1 MGDVSVSQFNRLLG
15 AAFAAALL
23 SACAAQQAAAPP
35 PPPPPPPVAAPVEAA
50 PASVE
55 PVYTAT
61 PDLKPK
67 ERFKKAVKDLE
78 TGQAGQAKAEL
89 LQYLV
94 DVPENNKRAQ
104 ALLSQIESPI
114 EEYFPPESFTVVVG
128 TGESISTL
136 SQTFLG
142 DALKFYALSRYNGIA
157 NPSQVSV
164 GQTIKIPKTPQTL
177 AAKDARDKGIVAKP
191 AAPEAVLAA
200 AVEKEEEQPVAD
212 AKAPPARAVPK
223 GTMERIRGMAAS
235 GNTDGAI
242 KEIEANKIGAGLS
255 TADATFVADTY
266 LSSARSLQ
274 GSNPALAGARA
285 QKAGDMYLRMGD
297 KPDKALDAAQMASTL
312 NPGGA
317 GTQKLLTSAKTA
329 AADRYYRS
337 GLSAFR
343 KQELDAAIKSWD
355 KVLEIDPNHENAKLQ
370 RAQAIELKEKLS
382 KLR

>member
-1 MGDVSVSQFNRLLG
+1 MA

-23 SACAAQQAAAPP
+23 SACASQHAAPPP
-35 PPPPPPPVAAPVEAA
+35 PPPPPPPVAAPVEAPAA
-50 PASVE
+50 PTE

-61 PDLKPK
+61 PNLKPK
-67 ERFKKAVKDLE
+67 ERFRKAVKDLE

-128 TGESISTL
+128 TGETISTL

-164 GQTIKIPKTPQTL
+164 GQTLKIPRTPQTL
-177 AAKDARDKGIVAKP
+177 AAKDARDKGVVAKP
-191 AAPEAVLAA
+191 AESALAA
-200 AVEKEEEQPVAD
+200 AVEAEEEPVAD
-212 AKAPPARAVPK
+212 TKAPPGKAAPK
-223 GTMERIRGMAAS
+223 GTMDKIRSLAAS

-242 KEIEANKIGAGLS
+242 KEIEANKLGSGQSA
-255 TADATFVADTY
+255 ADTTFIADTY
-266 LSSARSLQ
+266 LASAKSLQ
-274 GSNPALAGARA
+274 GSNPTLAGSRA

-297 KPDKALDAAQMASTL
+297 KPDKALEAAQIAATL
-312 NPGGA
+312 NPGSA

-355 KVLEIDPNHENAKLQ
+355 KVLEIDPSHENAKLQ

>member
-1 MGDVSVSQFNRLLG
+1 MSQFNTLLG
-15 AAFAAALL
+15 AAVAAALL

-50 PASVE
+50 PAAVE

-67 ERFKKAVKDLE
+67 ERFRKAVKDLE

-94 DVPENNKRAQ
+94 DVPENNRRAQ

-164 GQTIKIPKTPQTL
+164 GQTIKIPRTPQTL

-191 AAPEAVLAA
+191 AAPEAALAA
-200 AVEKEEEQPVAD
+200 AVEEEEEEQPA
-212 AKAPPARAVPK
+212 AETKPPPARAVPK

-242 KEIEANKIGAGLS
+242 KEIEANKLGAGLS

-266 LSSARSLQ
+266 LASARSLQ
-274 GSNPALAGARA
+274 GSNPALAGTRA
-285 QKAGDMYLRMGD
+285 QKAGDMYLKMGD
-297 KPDKALDAAQMASTL
+297 KPDKALEAAQMASTL

-329 AADRYYRS
+329 AADRHYRN

-343 KQELDAAIKSWD
+343 KQELDAAIKAWD

-370 RAQAIELKEKLS
+370 RAQAVELKEKLS